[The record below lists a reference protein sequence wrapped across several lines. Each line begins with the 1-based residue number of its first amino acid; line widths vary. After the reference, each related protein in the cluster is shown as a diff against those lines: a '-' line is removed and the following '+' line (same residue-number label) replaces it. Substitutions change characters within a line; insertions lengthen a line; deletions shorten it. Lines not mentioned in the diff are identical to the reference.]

1 MIKRHV
7 GYWTIL
13 FLTLWVAAAW
23 FIAANNFSRE
33 LGVMAGKEQ
42 QDAQGMSDDVADSI
56 RRNLHYIAGVP
67 NTFQQALRVWKA
79 VGKFGSDTLPTAL
92 SKEQA
97 IKRWTA
103 DPEMLDLDQYLA
115 SIQTSMGV
123 DLLYVV
129 NAAGDCISASNWE
142 KPASLIGT
150 NYADRKRSS

>member
-56 RRNLHYIAGVP
+56 RRNLHYSDKHGGR
-67 NTFQQALRVWKA
+67 FA
-79 VGKFGSDTLPTAL
+79 VCG
-92 SKEQA
+92 
-97 IKRWTA
+97 
-103 DPEMLDLDQYLA
+103 
-115 SIQTSMGV
+115 
-123 DLLYVV
+123 
-129 NAAGDCISASNWE
+129 
-142 KPASLIGT
+142 
-150 NYADRKRSS
+150 